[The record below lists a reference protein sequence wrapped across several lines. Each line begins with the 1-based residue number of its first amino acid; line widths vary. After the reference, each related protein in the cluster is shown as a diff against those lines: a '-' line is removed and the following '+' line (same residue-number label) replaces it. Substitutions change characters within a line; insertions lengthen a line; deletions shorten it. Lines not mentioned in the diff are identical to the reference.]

1 LVDKKIINSK
11 YTLFQMVLLLLIV
24 SIPMHFYI
32 TSELENAKYKDKTEL
47 ENYAKQVA
55 NRIYIFSNS
64 NDTEFYFPRSN
75 LYKSAIYSANGKK
88 IFSLLSKDINPKNIY
103 FSDITGNRY
112 LKTVLKPN
120 IFNAKYLIVQKK
132 ISYYKLIVNVI
143 AILIVV
149 AILVFLVLLSI
160 IKQSALPYKKLN
172 QYLEDFIKDAMHE
185 LKTPM
190 GVILLNL
197 DSLSVIY
204 EQNRMI
210 LRAKSALKNMIVIYE
225 DLEFF
230 VKNKK
235 VAHNKIDIN
244 LSKYVCERVDFF
256 SDLLQSKEI
265 TTKKEIEENVYI
277 KFNKLELAR
286 VIDNTLS
293 NAIKYSKEK
302 TKIGIKVY
310 RDGSRVY
317 LKISDQG
324 RGIADTKKIFKRYY
338 REDKISGG
346 FGLGLSIVKNIC
358 DKNGVQI
365 MVDSKVGKG
374 SSFEYCFQ
382 MTVKNS

>member
-1 LVDKKIINSK
+1 MVDGKIIDSK
-11 YTLFQMVLLLLIV
+11 HTLFQMILLLLIV

-47 ENYAKQVA
+47 EAYAKQVA

-75 LYKSAIYSANGKK
+75 LYKSAIYGADGKK
-88 IFSLLSKDINPKNIY
+88 IFSLLSKEINPKYIDY
-103 FSDITGNRY
+103 TDIDGRRY
-112 LKTVLKPN
+112 LKTMLKPN
-120 IFNAKYLIVQKK
+120 IFDAKYLIVQKK
-132 ISYYKLIVNVI
+132 ISFYKLIVNVI
-143 AILIVV
+143 TILIVV
-149 AILVFLVLLSI
+149 AVLVFLVLFSI

-197 DSLSVIY
+197 DSLSAIY
-204 EQNRMI
+204 ENNKMI

-244 LSKYVCERVDFF
+244 ISKYVCERVDFF

-265 TTKKEIEENVYI
+265 TIEKEIEEEVHI

-302 TKIGIKVY
+302 TKISIKVY
-310 RDGSRVY
+310 RNGSKVY
-317 LKISDQG
+317 LKIIDQG
-324 RGIADTKKIFKRYY
+324 RGIADIKKIFKRYY

-358 DKNGVQI
+358 DKNGVEI
-365 MVDSKVGKG
+365 SVNSKVGEG
-374 SSFEYCFQ
+374 ASFEYRFA
-382 MTVKNS
+382 TI

>member
-1 LVDKKIINSK
+1 MVDGKIINSK
-11 YTLFQMVLLLLIV
+11 YILFQMLLLLLIV

-32 TSELENAKYKDKTEL
+32 ASELENAKYKDRTEL
-47 ENYAKQVA
+47 QTYAQQVA

-75 LYKSAIYSANGKK
+75 LYKSAIYSADGKK
-88 IFSLLSKDINPKNIY
+88 IFSLLSKDINPKIID
-103 FSDITGNRY
+103 FTDIDGSRY
-112 LKTVLKPN
+112 LKTMLKAN
-120 IFNAKYLIVQKK
+120 VFDAKYLIVQKK

-143 AILIVV
+143 TILIVV
-149 AILVFLVLLSI
+149 AVLVFLVLFSI

-197 DSLSVIY
+197 DSLSAIY
-204 EQNRMI
+204 ENNKMI

-244 LSKYVCERVDFF
+244 LSKYVCERVEFF
-256 SDLLQSKEI
+256 SDLLQA
-265 TTKKEIEENVYI
+265 KEIEVEKNIEEEIYI

-286 VIDNTLS
+286 VIDNTIS

-302 TKIGIKVY
+302 TKISIKVWK
-310 RDGSRVY
+310 DGNKIY

-324 RGIADTKKIFKRYY
+324 RGIADIKKIFKRYY

-358 DKNGVQI
+358 DKNGVEISVNSQI
-365 MVDSKVGKG
+365 GEG
-374 SSFEYCFQ
+374 ASFEYRFVS
-382 MTVKNS
+382 TSI

>member
-1 LVDKKIINSK
+1 LVDGKIIDSK
-11 YTLFQMVLLLLIV
+11 HTLFQMILLLLIV

-47 ENYAKQVA
+47 EDYAKQVA
-55 NRIYIFSNS
+55 NRIYLFSNS

-75 LYKSAIYSANGKK
+75 LYKSAIYSADGKK
-88 IFSLLSKDINPKNIY
+88 IFSLLSKEINPKYIDY
-103 FSDITGNRY
+103 TDIAGNRF
-112 LKTVLKPN
+112 LKTTLKPN
-120 IFNAKYLIVQKK
+120 VFDAKYLIVQKK

-143 AILIVV
+143 TILIVV
-149 AILVFLVLLSI
+149 AILVFFVLFSI

-197 DSLSVIY
+197 DSLSAIY
-204 EQNRMI
+204 ENNKMI

-244 LSKYVCERVDFF
+244 LSKYVCERVEFF
-256 SDLLQSKEI
+256 SDLLLSKEI
-265 TTKKEIEENVYI
+265 KVEKDIEEGIYI

-286 VIDNTLS
+286 VIDNTIS

-302 TKIGIKVY
+302 TRIGIKLY
-310 RDGSRVY
+310 REGSKVY

-358 DKNGVQI
+358 EKNSVQI
-365 MVDSKVGKG
+365 IVNSSIGKG
-374 SSFEYCFQ
+374 SDFEYIL
-382 MTVKNS
+382 

>member
-1 LVDKKIINSK
+1 MVDGKIIDSK
-11 YTLFQMVLLLLIV
+11 HTLFQMILLLLIV

-47 ENYAKQVA
+47 EDYAKQVA
-55 NRIYIFSNS
+55 NRIYLFSNS

-75 LYKSAIYSANGKK
+75 LYKSAIYSADGKK
-88 IFSLLSKDINPKNIY
+88 IFSLLSKEINPKYIDY
-103 FSDITGNRY
+103 TDIAGNRF
-112 LKTVLKPN
+112 LKTTLKPN
-120 IFNAKYLIVQKK
+120 VFDAKYLIVQKK

-143 AILIVV
+143 TILIVV
-149 AILVFLVLLSI
+149 AILVFFVLFSI

-197 DSLSVIY
+197 DSLSAIY
-204 EQNRMI
+204 ENNKMI

-244 LSKYVCERVDFF
+244 LSKYVCERVEFF
-256 SDLLQSKEI
+256 SDLLLSKEI
-265 TTKKEIEENVYI
+265 KVEKDIEEGIYI

-286 VIDNTLS
+286 VIDNTIS

-302 TKIGIKVY
+302 TRIGIKLY
-310 RDGSRVY
+310 REGSKVY

-358 DKNGVQI
+358 EKNSVQI
-365 MVDSKVGKG
+365 IVNSSIGKG
-374 SSFEYCFQ
+374 SDFEYIL
-382 MTVKNS
+382 

>member
-1 LVDKKIINSK
+1 ML
-11 YTLFQMVLLLLIV
+11 LLLLII
-24 SIPMHFYI
+24 SIPMYFYI
-32 TSELENAKYKDKTEL
+32 ESELENRKFKDQIDL
-47 ENYAKQVA
+47 QNYTKLVK

-75 LYKSAIYSANGKK
+75 LYKSAIYTANSKK
-88 IFSLLSKDINPKNIY
+88 IFSLLSSEIDIKNIDFIDIN
-103 FSDITGNRY
+103 DNRY
-112 LKTVLKPN
+112 LKTTLKPN

-132 ISYYKLIVNVI
+132 ISYYELIVNAI

-149 AILVFLVLLSI
+149 AILVFLVLFSI

-204 EQNRMI
+204 EQNKMI
-210 LRAKSALKNMIVIYE
+210 IRAKSALKNMIVIYE

-235 VAHNKIDIN
+235 ITHNKIDIN
-244 LSKYVCERVDFF
+244 LSKYLYERVEFF

-265 TTKKEIEENVYI
+265 KVEKDIEEEIYI

-286 VIDNTLS
+286 IIDNTIS
-293 NAIKYSKEK
+293 NAIKYSKTK
-302 TKIGIKVY
+302 TIIDIKV
-310 RDGSRVY
+310 SKNQNSVS
-317 LKISDQG
+317 LNISDQG
-324 RGIADTKKIFKRYY
+324 RGIADIKKIFKRYY

-346 FGLGLSIVKNIC
+346 FGLGLNIVKNIC
-358 DKNGVQI
+358 EKNSVEI
-365 MVDSKVGKG
+365 FVNSKVGEG
-374 SSFEYCFQ
+374 SRFEYRFN
-382 MTVKNS
+382 VYS

>member
-1 LVDKKIINSK
+1 
-11 YTLFQMVLLLLIV
+11 MIV

-32 TSELENAKYKDKTEL
+32 TSELENAKYKDKAEL
-47 ENYAKQVA
+47 QTYAKQVA

-75 LYKSAIYSANGKK
+75 LYKSAIYGAEDEK
-88 IFSLLSKDINPKNIY
+88 IFSLLHKDIKPKNID
-103 FSDITGNRY
+103 FIDMDGNRY
-112 LKTVLKPN
+112 FKTILKPN
-120 IFNAKYLIVQKK
+120 VFDAKYLIVQKK
-132 ISYYKLIVNVI
+132 ISYYKLMVNVI
-143 AILIVV
+143 TILMVV
-149 AILVFLVLLSI
+149 AMLVFLVLFSI

-197 DSLSVIY
+197 DSLSAIY
-204 EQNRMI
+204 EKNRMI
-210 LRAKSALKNMIVIYE
+210 LRAKSALKNMIVVYE

-235 VAHNKIDIN
+235 VAHNKTDIN
-244 LSKYVCERVDFF
+244 LSKYICERVEFF

-265 TTKKEIEENVYI
+265 TVLREIEEDIYI

-286 VIDNTLS
+286 VIDNTIS

-302 TKIGIKVY
+302 TKIEIKVSKT
-310 RDGSRVY
+310 GNRVY

-358 DKNGVQI
+358 DKNGVQVTVSSSI
-365 MVDSKVGKG
+365 GEG
-374 SSFEYCFQ
+374 SNFEYRFQ
-382 MTVKNS
+382 DLCKQVCCK

>member
-1 LVDKKIINSK
+1 MVDGKIIDSK
-11 YTLFQMVLLLLIV
+11 YTLFQMLLLLLIV

-47 ENYAKQVA
+47 EAYAKQVA
-55 NRIYIFSNS
+55 NRIYLFSNS

-75 LYKSAIYSANGKK
+75 LYKSAIYSADGKK
-88 IFSLLSKDINPKNIY
+88 IFSLLSKDINPKYIDY
-103 FSDITGNRY
+103 TDINGNRF
-112 LKTVLKPN
+112 LKTTLKPN
-120 IFNAKYLIVQKK
+120 VFDAKYLIVEKK

-143 AILIVV
+143 TILIVV
-149 AILVFLVLLSI
+149 AVLVFLVLFSI

-197 DSLSVIY
+197 DSLSAIY
-204 EQNRMI
+204 ENNKMI

-235 VAHNKIDIN
+235 VAHNKVDIN

-265 TTKKEIEENVYI
+265 TIEKKIEDEVTI

-293 NAIKYSKEK
+293 NAIKYSKEQ

-310 RDGSRVY
+310 RDGSKVY

-365 MVDSKVGKG
+365 YVRSKLGEG
-374 SSFEYCFQ
+374 SHFCFRF
-382 MTVKNS
+382 KKE